1 MNFFEKHLIREN
13 KGDPRGKPT
22 PKPIKPPP
30 GGPPLRSRS
39 AIEID
44 GIQKLEFR
52 KGDIL
57 VLKYQHV
64 LSTEAKINIE
74 RSCEQVLNKVGLK
87 DDVGII
93 VLEQGLS
100 IEAVLTQKR
109 DDYGQKKTKKV
120 GLPHFLP
127 DIDIDRRMAECQ

>member
-1 MNFFEKHLIREN
+1 MGTFSDYLMSKN
-13 KGDPRGKPT
+13 KGEPRGKPT

-39 AIEID
+39 IIDADEI
-44 GIQKLEFR
+44 KKAVFK

-64 LSTEAKINIE
+64 LSTEAKRNIQY
-74 RSCEQVLNKVGLK
+74 SCEQVLNKVGLK

-100 IEAVLTQKR
+100 IEAVLTQKIN
-109 DDYGQKKTKKV
+109 DCGHKEAKKSIGVDEYLEQNKI
-120 GLPHFLP
+120 L
-127 DIDIDRRMAECQ
+127 

>member
-1 MNFFEKHLIREN
+1 MGTFSDYLMSKN

-57 VLKYQHV
+57 VLRYPNA

-74 RSCEQVLNKVGLK
+74 KSCQSVLGKVGLK

-100 IEAVLTQKR
+100 IEAVLTQNR
-109 DDYGQKKTKKV
+109 DDCGHKEAKKLIRVDAYLGKNKI
-120 GLPHFLP
+120 F
-127 DIDIDRRMAECQ
+127 

>member
-57 VLKYQHV
+57 VLRYPNA

-74 RSCEQVLNKVGLK
+74 KSCQSVLGKVGLK

-100 IEAVLTQKR
+100 IEAVLTQK
-109 DDYGQKKTKKV
+109 DINEGAKNGKK
-120 GLPHFLP
+120 
-127 DIDIDRRMAECQ
+127 